1 MFVVYRKVLPL
12 LDLKI
17 GTGWWGTPSGLDL
30 KSCSLF
36 GFQSEY
42 SRRICLNM
50 LIMET
55 RLQNRMLDP
64 TSVPLATTAN
74 GGDWQEEVYQ
84 KIKTMKDLYLLDLRF
99 MHIASG
105 TVGDGAVGDAILESD
120 DWRVQLRTDSRQRVV
135 NKMYVLALC

>member
-1 MFVVYRKVLPL
+1 MDILRKYLPFYRYDRLQELKKIAERVEKEVY
-12 LDLKI
+12 
-17 GTGWWGTPSGLDL
+17 TAATT
-30 KSCSLF
+30 
-36 GFQSEY
+36 QSEY